1 MNSVNGYERHLIALF
16 DSRGVFWVALVVA
29 LGVGALHA
37 VAPGHG
43 KTVTAAYL
51 VGVRGR
57 NRDALRLGVIVAIM
71 HTLSVLVLATAWV
84 GLTGAAGYGTQTVTT
99 WMQVATGLVVISV
112 GGHLTYRQFR
122 RRGAGH
128 THSHSHTEHHPVE
141 QPEPALAGS
150 TRHGAGPDTPHTP
163 HTHSGEDHHRH
174 PHLAADEPEPDDA
187 PGHTHAHASG
197 HTHGPGHG
205 PGHGHEHGHGPG
217 HGHGH
222 THGHS
227 HDGLDPWSRRGLLA
241 LALSGGLLPSPSAF
255 IVLVSGLLT
264 GRSIDAIVLVLAFGV
279 GMAATLT
286 AVGVMTVRGQAL
298 VSRHT
303 QGRPLVARVAAW
315 TPAVAGLGVSLCGV
329 LYLVAALSA
338 LTA

>member
-1 MNSVNGYERHLIALF
+1 MNGVSGYESHLIALF

-57 NRDALRLGVIVAIM
+57 HRDALRLGVIVAVM
-71 HTLSVLVLATAWV
+71 HTLSVLVLATTWV
-84 GLTGAAGYGTQTVTT
+84 ALTGAAGQGTKTVTT
-99 WMQVATGLVVISV
+99 WMQAATGLVVVLV
-112 GGHLTYRQFR
+112 GGHLTYRQLR

-128 THSHSHTEHHPVE
+128 THTH
-141 QPEPALAGS
+141 A
-150 TRHGAGPDTPHTP
+150 
-163 HTHSGEDHHRH
+163 HTHSSRPAEHSAPVPVLAGATRADTDADAAHVHLDEHHH
-174 PHLAADEPEPDDA
+174 SSTD
-187 PGHTHAHASG
+187 
-197 HTHGPGHG
+197 GPTGD
-205 PGHGHEHGHGPG
+205 HGHH
-217 HGHGH
+217 HGH
-222 THGHS
+222 THGHGHAHS
-227 HDGLDPWSRRGLLA
+227 HDNLDPWSRRGLLA

-264 GRSIDAIVLVLAFGV
+264 GRSIDAIVLVLAFGI

-286 AVGVMTVRGQAL
+286 AVGVLTVRGHAL
-298 VSRHT
+298 VTRHT
-303 QGRPLVARVAAW
+303 HTRPLAARIADWIPAA
-315 TPAVAGLGVSLCGV
+315 AGVGVSIGGV
-329 LYLVAALSA
+329 LYLVAAVST

>member
-1 MNSVNGYERHLIALF
+1 MNGVSGYERHLIALF
-16 DSRGVFWVALVVA
+16 DSRGVFWVALIVA

-57 NRDALRLGVIVAIM
+57 NRDALRLGVIVAVM

-128 THSHSHTEHHPVE
+128 THSHSHGEHHPVE
-141 QPEPALAGS
+141 HPEPARAGS
-150 TRHGAGPDTPHTP
+150 TRHGAGPDTPHT
-163 HTHSGEDHHRH
+163 HHEEH
-174 PHLAADEPEPDDA
+174 HGPHLAADEPESEDA
-187 PGHTHAHASG
+187 HR
-197 HTHGPGHG
+197 
-205 PGHGHEHGHGPG
+205 HGHG

-222 THGHS
+222 THDHGHS
-227 HDGLDPWSRRGLLA
+227 HGHGHTHDHLDPWSRRGLLA

-264 GRSIDAIVLVLAFGV
+264 GRSIDAIILVLAFGV

-286 AVGVMTVRGQAL
+286 AVGVLTVRGHSL
-298 VSRHT
+298 VTRHT
-303 QGRPLVARVAAW
+303 HARPLAARVAAW
-315 TPAVAGLGVSLCGV
+315 IPAVAGLGVSIGGC
-329 LYLVAALSA
+329 LYLVAALST

>member
-1 MNSVNGYERHLIALF
+1 MNGVSGYESHLIALF

-57 NRDALRLGVIVAIM
+57 NRDALRLGVIVAVM

-84 GLTGAAGYGTQTVTT
+84 AVTGAAGQGTKTVTT
-99 WMQVATGLVVISV
+99 WMQAATGLVVIAV

-122 RRGAGH
+122 VRGAGH
-128 THSHSHTEHHPVE
+128 THTHTHPHPAHHPAESSAAV
-141 QPEPALAGS
+141 PVLAGS
-150 TRHGAGPDTPHTP
+150 ARASHDGDVP
-163 HTHSGEDHHRH
+163 HTHFDE
-174 PHLAADEPEPDDA
+174 HLRPAADEPTATDR
-187 PGHTHAHASG
+187 GHHHGHAHG
-197 HTHGPGHG
+197 HS
-205 PGHGHEHGHGPG
+205 
-217 HGHGH
+217 
-222 THGHS
+222 HGHS
-227 HDGLDPWSRRGLLA
+227 HDNLDPWSRRGLLA

-264 GRSIDAIVLVLAFGV
+264 GRSIDAIVLVLAFGT

-286 AVGVMTVRGQAL
+286 AVGVLTVRGHAL
-298 VSRHT
+298 VTRHT
-303 QGRPLVARVAAW
+303 HRRPLAARIVAW
-315 TPAVAGLGVSLCGV
+315 TPAVAGLGVSIGGV
-329 LYLVAALSA
+329 LYLAAAISA
-338 LTA
+338 LTR